1 MKLDEF
7 TIGQVFQTK
16 SFELTKE
23 NIMNF
28 AEVYDHNTCI

>member
-16 SFELTKE
+16 SFELTKRE
-23 NIMNF
+23 YNEF
-28 AEVYDHNTCI
+28 CRSV